1 VLVSCGGVDAGKL
14 GLNVCEC
21 DGGFGGSW
29 VGGGGLGGGGLHF
42 FGGRFGVRWKR

>member
-1 VLVSCGGVDAGKL
+1 MAHLRDCVGVSCGGVDAGKL
-14 GLNVCEC
+14 GLDVCEC

-42 FGGRFGVRWKR
+42 FGG